1 MDIDREFFSI
11 VEQLGPM
18 GDVKATFACLP
29 SAWVQRPA
37 NSCGCSNDSQVA
49 VARILTTR
57 PWGLGVYEF
66 SLHVT
71 KL

>member
-49 VARILTTR
+49 VARILTTS
-57 PWGLGVYEF
+57 LGA
-66 SLHVT
+66 
-71 KL
+71 